1 MFERALLCFDG
12 VVGEVRKS
20 LGNGYTA
27 YMRPMPGSA
36 RMYPE
41 TDVPHIPID
50 REYLANL
57 KLPETIEERIGKLK
71 SLGANDQQCQELLSN
86 GYDNIF
92 EDLARKFHEPKVILR
107 VLNNTIPELEDMGC
121 DISLITL
128 KVLTEVFNEYKKG
141 NFGKEAI
148 SQILRGV
155 CEKKGSV
162 SETTESLGLRKV
174 DVKEIKDFIAKLV
187 EENEKTVKERG
198 ERSFKVLMGSV
209 MGMYRGK
216 VDGALLSK
224 LLSDKIKE
232 VLNK

>member
-1 MFERALLCFDG
+1 
-12 VVGEVRKS
+12 
-20 LGNGYTA
+20 
-27 YMRPMPGSA
+27 MPGSA

-50 REYLANL
+50 REYLASL
-57 KLPETIEERIGKLK
+57 KLPETIEERIEKLK
-71 SLGANDQQCQELLSN
+71 ALGANDQQCQELLNN
-86 GYDNIF
+86 GYDKNF

-121 DISLITL
+121 DPSLITPR
-128 KVLTEVFNEYKKG
+128 VLDEVFNEYKKG

-148 SQILRGV
+148 SQILRVV
-155 CEKKGSV
+155 CEKRASV
-162 SETTESLGLRKV
+162 GETVESLGLSKV

-209 MGMYRGK
+209 MGKYRGR